1 MENSSFG
8 RLFGVLF
15 SPGKTFRSIAERP
28 TWLVALLVLM
38 LVTAAVWYVAGSR
51 MDFRDVIMESAQQSG
66 RDVPP
71 EQLEPQIEVMEK
83 AGRYIYAGSVPLV
96 VAFFTLLTALVY
108 WLAFKLLG
116 SDFSYK
122 SSLSTTLYAAM
133 PVVVSF
139 LLSLPVILSK
149 PSLGFQDVKTG
160 TFLASNL
167 AFLAPEDA
175 PAWVTAALASL
186 DFFGL
191 WSLAL
196 TIIGFRA
203 VSRKPAQSVAITV
216 IVVWLIFVGIRVGWT
231 ALFS

>member
-1 MENSSFG
+1 MDDSSFG

-38 LVTAAVWYVAGSR
+38 LATAAVWYVAGSR
-51 MDFRDVIMESAQQSG
+51 MDFRDVITEGARQTG
-66 RDVPP
+66 KEVPA
-71 EQLEPQIEVMEK
+71 EQLETQIEVMEK

-96 VAFFTLLTALVY
+96 VGFFTLLTALVY

-122 SSLSTTLYAAM
+122 SSLSTILYASM
-133 PVVVSF
+133 PLVVSF

-203 VSRKPAQSVAITV
+203 VSRKPTQSVAVTV
-216 IVVWLIFVGIRVGWT
+216 IVVWLIFVGIRVGWA

>member
-1 MENSSFG
+1 MEDSSFG

-38 LVTAAVWYVAGSR
+38 LATAAVWYVAGSR
-51 MDFRDVIMESAQQSG
+51 MDFRDVITEGARQTG
-66 RDVPP
+66 REVPP

-83 AGRYIYAGSVPLV
+83 AGRYIYAGSTPLV
-96 VAFFTLLTALVY
+96 VAFFTLFTALIY

-122 SSLSTTLYAAM
+122 SSLSTTLHAAM
-133 PVVVSF
+133 PLVVSF

-149 PSLGFQDVKTG
+149 PSLVFQDIKTG

-203 VSRKPAQSVAITV
+203 VSRKPTQTVAITV
-216 IVVWLIFVGIRVGWT
+216 IVVWLIFVGIRVGWA

>member
-1 MENSSFG
+1 MENSSLG

-28 TWLVALLVLM
+28 TWAVALLTLM
-38 LVTAAVWYVAGSR
+38 IVAAGVWYVAGSR
-51 MDFRDVIMESAQQSG
+51 MDFRDVITKSVQKSG
-66 RDVPP
+66 RDVSP

-83 AGRYIYAGSVPLV
+83 AGRYIYAGSTPLV
-96 VAFFTLLTALVY
+96 MAFFTLLTALIY
-108 WLAFKLLG
+108 WVAFKLLD

-122 SSLSTTLYAAM
+122 SSFSATLHAAM
-133 PVVVSF
+133 PLVVSY
-139 LLSLPVILSK
+139 LLSLPVILSR
-149 PSLGFQDVKTG
+149 PSLGFQDLKTG

-167 AFLAPEDA
+167 AFLAPDDA

-203 VSRKPAQSVAITV
+203 VSRKPNQTVAVTV